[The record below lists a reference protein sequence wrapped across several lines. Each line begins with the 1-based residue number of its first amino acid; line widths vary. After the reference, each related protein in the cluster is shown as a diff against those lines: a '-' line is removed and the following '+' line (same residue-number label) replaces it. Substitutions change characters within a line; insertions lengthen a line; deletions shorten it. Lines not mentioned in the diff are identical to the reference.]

1 MIEIEK
7 WFKAFEII
15 YQRYAIAKVREALLE
30 KRYQKFEVKMMKIN
44 E

>member
-1 MIEIEK
+1 MSEIEK

-15 YQRYAIAKVREALLE
+15 YQRYSIAKVREALLE

-44 E
+44 